1 MKVIWLKFYNYYNEE
16 LSNKKAKS
24 IIAWMVENRATTNGL
39 INQRRCVRIKIDKSK
54 IAST

>member
-39 INQRRCVRIKIDKSK
+39 INREGV
-54 IAST
+54 